1 MRLLFT
7 SLQSVRKFGAR
18 MLGSITKACFAY
30 GSLLL
35 NYRPSQVTKMN
46 SLLLSYLGIN
56 LDVFLQENP
65 VTLLG

>member
-1 MRLLFT
+1 
-7 SLQSVRKFGAR
+7 